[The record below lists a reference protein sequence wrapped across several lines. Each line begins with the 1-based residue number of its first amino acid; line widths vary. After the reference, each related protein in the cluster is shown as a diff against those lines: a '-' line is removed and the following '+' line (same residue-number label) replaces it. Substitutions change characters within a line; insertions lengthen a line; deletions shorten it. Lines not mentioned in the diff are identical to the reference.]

1 MMTNR
6 KGLLLSLSAVAL
18 IGLCNCEST
27 KVNSTG
33 VDAEGRESAWDKQ
46 TDLDNAEAS
55 KLNDLEQ
62 MDVTY

>member
-1 MMTNR
+1 MKIQKR
-6 KGLLLSLSAVAL
+6 LLSTLSAVAL

-62 MDVTY
+62 MNVTY